1 MPDTTT
7 ASSVFSNRR
16 AAVRAA
22 ERLAEGG
29 FARNSIDVRRLHHDD
44 EAHEVSVRVRQA
56 NIQRAE
62 DLLNASTEVHE
73 FGSHSSFQL
82 PAALLVGG
90 AILAVGA
97 LAYTLMQ
104 RDDLRR
110 RFA

>member
-44 EAHEVSVRVRQA
+44 DAHEVSVRVRQA
-56 NIQRAE
+56 NVHRAE
-62 DLLNASTEVHE
+62 DLLNASPEVHD
-73 FGSHSSFQL
+73 FGSHSSFNL
-82 PAALLVGG
+82 TTALVVGG
-90 AILAVGA
+90 AVVAVGA